1 ALVRRLHRPD
11 VNIVTIEDPVEIQ
24 LPGINQV
31 QVDDR
36 IGMTFARA
44 LRTVLRQDP
53 DVVMVGE
60 IRDGETAE
68 IAFQAALTGHLVL
81 STIHTND
88 APSAITRLV
97 DMGVEPYL
105 IASSLSLVIAQR
117 LVRKV
122 CASCARP
129 ADVSPRLLTSLG
141 IPKAEAHR
149 LVRVDGCGDCRYGG
163 F

>member
-1 ALVRRLHRPD
+1 
-11 VNIVTIEDPVEIQ
+11 
-24 LPGINQV
+24 
-31 QVDDR
+31 
-36 IGMTFARA
+36 
-44 LRTVLRQDP
+44 
-53 DVVMVGE
+53 
-60 IRDGETAE
+60 
-68 IAFQAALTGHLVL
+68 
-81 STIHTND
+81 
-88 APSAITRLV
+88 AITRLV

-163 F
+163 FQGRVGVFQVLPIGDVIREQIITQVSERTIAHAAEASGV